1 MMTLEQIREA
11 LADLNLT
18 KVSEATG
25 VPYHTIRRLA
35 NGSAEPGYETVRL
48 IVLYLQQ
55 RAELIK
61 LPMTGE

>member
-1 MMTLEQIREA
+1 MMTLGQIREA

-18 KVSEATG
+18 RVAEATG
-25 VPYHTIRRLA
+25 VNYHTVARLA

-61 LPMTGE
+61 PAAE

>member
-1 MMTLEQIREA
+1 MMTLGQIREA

-25 VPYHTIRRLA
+25 VNYHTITRLA

-48 IVLYLQQ
+48 IVLYLQE
-55 RAELIK
+55 RANLVK
-61 LPMTGE
+61 TPAGE

>member
-1 MMTLEQIREA
+1 MMTLGQIREA

-25 VPYHTIRRLA
+25 VNYHTITRLA

-48 IVLYLQQ
+48 IVLYLQE
-55 RAELIK
+55 RANLVK
-61 LPMTGE
+61 TPVGE

>member
-1 MMTLEQIREA
+1 MMTLGQIREA

-25 VPYHTIRRLA
+25 VNYHTITRLA

-61 LPMTGE
+61 TPTGE

>member
-1 MMTLEQIREA
+1 MMTLGQIREA

-25 VPYHTIRRLA
+25 VNYHTITRLA

-48 IVLYLQQ
+48 IVMYLQQ

-61 LPMTGE
+61 TPTGE

>member
-1 MMTLEQIREA
+1 MMTLGQIREA
-11 LADLNLT
+11 LDDLNLT

-25 VPYHTIRRLA
+25 VNYHTITRLA

-61 LPMTGE
+61 TPTGE

>member
-1 MMTLEQIREA
+1 MMTLGQIREA

-25 VPYHTIRRLA
+25 VNYHTITRLA

-48 IVLYLQQ
+48 IVLYLQE
-55 RAELIK
+55 RAALVK
-61 LPMTGE
+61 TPVGE